1 MKIISLQKNKYDYI
15 WIADCLFFRKY
26 HKALEQTLSELL
38 EDSDEEGRVFIMGP
52 NRSNTLWE
60 FIDELDQENIF
71 DHNIEEI
78 GQRI

>member
-1 MKIISLQKNKYDYI
+1 MKIMNSLKNKYDYI
-15 WIADCLFFRKY
+15 CIADCLFFRKY
-26 HKALEQTLSELL
+26 HKALELTLSELL

-60 FIDELDQENIF
+60 FVDELEQENIF

-78 GQRI
+78 GQY